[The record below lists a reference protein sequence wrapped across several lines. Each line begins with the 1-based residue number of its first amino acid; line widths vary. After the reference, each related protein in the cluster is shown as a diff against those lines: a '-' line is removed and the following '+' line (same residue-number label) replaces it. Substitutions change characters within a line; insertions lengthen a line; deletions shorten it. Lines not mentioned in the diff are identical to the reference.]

1 MSRRVIPFPGPSHGT
16 TPQDRQVALAWSYGR
31 IGWDLMPIDPRD
43 DTSAI
48 VFTSPYDGHYGG
60 WSIER
65 QGRTVFVLQN
75 NDPEPLGEFTRI
87 EDALAAIERA
97 AT

>member
-1 MSRRVIPFPGPSHGT
+1 MSSDVIAFPGPFPGT
-16 TPQDRQVALAWSYGR
+16 TLRDRQVALAWSYGR
-31 IGWDLMPIDPRD
+31 IGWGLMPIDPH
-43 DTSAI
+43 APAPAL

-97 AT
+97 AA